1 LALKFLLVKKSL
13 IRIFFFFF
21 FYVSMNENKL
31 LAPRLT
37 ERHGHQTEQKKLKS
51 IARETIRQ
59 GAVEEY
65 LLFFFLFPYF
75 LMTSFLPLY
84 LPLNFLPVRPQVG
97 EPTNREMDGGKGV
110 RIYGNQQEKW
120 RI

>member
-1 LALKFLLVKKSL
+1 
-13 IRIFFFFF
+13 
-21 FYVSMNENKL
+21 MNENKL

-97 EPTNREMDGGKGV
+97 EPTNREMDGEKGLEYMATSRRNGEYERDAV
-110 RIYGNQQEKW
+110 YMAQLVCPQEGE
-120 RI
+120 RV

>member
-1 LALKFLLVKKSL
+1 VNSFELAEFAFFLLSLVHPELFDLFPFFYVLALKFLLVKKSL
-13 IRIFFFFF
+13 IRIFFFF

-65 LLFFFLFPYF
+65 LLSFFVPLFPHD
-75 LMTSFLPLY
+75 FLPSSI
-84 LPLNFLPVRPQVG
+84 PPP
-97 EPTNREMDGGKGV
+97 
-110 RIYGNQQEKW
+110 
-120 RI
+120 

>member
-1 LALKFLLVKKSL
+1 MVKKSL

-37 ERHGHQTEQKKLKS
+37 ERHGHRTEQKKLKS
-51 IARETIRQ
+51 IGRETIRQ

-65 LLFFFLFPYF
+65 LLFLLPFPHD
-75 LMTSFLPLY
+75 FLPSSI
-84 LPLNFLPVRPQVG
+84 PPP
-97 EPTNREMDGGKGV
+97 
-110 RIYGNQQEKW
+110 
-120 RI
+120 